1 MPEKLPTP
9 AKSIKQIEKEQK
21 RLQRGAGPSEEGG
34 T

>member
-9 AKSIKQIEKEQK
+9 AKSIKQIEKEQEALK
-21 RLQRGAGPSEEGG
+21 NDVEP

>member
-9 AKSIKQIEKEQK
+9 AKSIKQIEKEQRALK
-21 RLQRGAGPSEEGG
+21 NDVEP